1 MKSGTLTIKVSKS
14 NNPRAKGYYRLNGSF
29 NTNPT
34 YGNSVFKSGDV
45 LEPDLLD
52 NIDLINRVHNHDR
65 INVLIATEGV
75 SKSPVIE
82 ADTINIIEQYYDVS
96 TR

>member
-1 MKSGTLTIKVSKS
+1 MKSGTLTIRVSKS

-52 NIDLINRVHNHDR
+52 NIDLINRVHNHDN
-65 INVLIATEGV
+65 IKIVVATEGV
-75 SKSPVIE
+75 GKSPVIDTDTI
-82 ADTINIIEQYYDVS
+82 DTINQYYSVS